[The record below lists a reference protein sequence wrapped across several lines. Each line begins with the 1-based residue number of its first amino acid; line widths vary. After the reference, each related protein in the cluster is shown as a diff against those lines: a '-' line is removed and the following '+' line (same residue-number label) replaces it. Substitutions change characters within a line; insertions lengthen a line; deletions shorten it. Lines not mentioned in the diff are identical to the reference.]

1 MPSVS
6 AHRFGLTFGAL
17 LGSFH
22 LVWSILVALGIA
34 QWYMDTILRLH
45 MIRMDLTIL
54 PFSITS
60 AALLILV
67 TAVIGYVIGF
77 VAGSIWNAMSKS

>member
-1 MPSVS
+1 MWS
-6 AHRFGLTFGAL
+6 L
-17 LGSFH
+17 LI
-22 LVWSILVALGIA
+22 VLGFA

-60 AALLILV
+60 AALLVLV
-67 TAVIGYVIGF
+67 TAVIGYIIGF